1 MAETKLHADLEGI
14 HAAYDALL
22 WPTCSSRGLIAGDD
36 YVGHT
41 LEIGGVTV
49 PHYYWSCMTIPF
61 NICSRNPVLVVPAG
75 FASNGVP
82 VGMQIIG
89 RRYDDVTPFRIGA
102 ALEQVRPWLDVPARR
117 PMQDA

>member
-1 MAETKLHADLEGI
+1 M
-14 HAAYDALL
+14 
-22 WPTCSSRGLIAGDD
+22 
-36 YVGHT
+36 
-41 LEIGGVTV
+41 

-82 VGMQIIG
+82 VGMQIVG

-102 ALEQVRPWLDVPARR
+102 ALERGAAVARR
-117 PMQDA
+117 TRTAAAAGRMT

>member
-1 MAETKLHADLEGI
+1 M
-14 HAAYDALL
+14 
-22 WPTCSSRGLIAGDD
+22 
-36 YVGHT
+36 
-41 LEIGGVTV
+41 TV

-82 VGMQIIG
+82 VGMQIVG

-102 ALEQVRPWLDVPARR
+102 RAGAGRGRGSTPPSGGRCRA
-117 PMQDA
+117 A